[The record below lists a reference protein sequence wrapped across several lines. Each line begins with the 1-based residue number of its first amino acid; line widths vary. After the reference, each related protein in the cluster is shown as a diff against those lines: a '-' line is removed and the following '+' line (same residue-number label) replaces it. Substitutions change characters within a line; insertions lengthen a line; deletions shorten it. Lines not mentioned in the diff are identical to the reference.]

1 MSNVDPD
8 VAEAF
13 SDAAQ
18 PQAVVGHVDPDIAEA
33 FADAASDSKPSVTGA
48 AHFKKAASVASRHP
62 MTFMLGMGE
71 NALSGVTGGV
81 GSLVDAVTGSD
92 PGTHDYAYRPRTE
105 AGKEIAALS
114 AEETANL
121 GHRYDQAFG
130 TGPAAQTLKERI
142 PEALGAVGTVT
153 GAGEIP
159 KVIPRGARVAP
170 LGSPRPTVDS
180 PQSIGAAA
188 ATPNLSAVSPE
199 TRAAVQ
205 ARAQAGARINNEV
218 LARHAEAESLPVP
231 ARLTKGQA
239 TRDPTM
245 YSEEQNRRGEIP
257 DVEAHLNAQN
267 QNLIDNLRHLRE
279 NEVGPDVHSTDV
291 AGHADNIIEAYK
303 AKDAA
308 ATADISAKYKALQ
321 DANGGQFPIDSGTLY
336 QNIEQ
341 SLHDRLLFEH
351 APTAELNQLKA
362 MAEKGMTF
370 EQYEAMRTNLARVMR
385 SSKDGNEVAAAG
397 VMRQEMENLPL
408 SSEPLVKPDMHVAPS
423 RIEPGNSVDPEK
435 VASIAKNM
443 RANGW
448 QGRPL
453 LVYENHNGLHGITGS
468 HRIAAA
474 KAAGIQVPIVKLSQD
489 ALSFEDSRGLN
500 FHDVLSQGQDDVREF
515 LKEARDPSYELMKYE
530 TDGQTISFLKPLADA
545 ARSAA
550 RKHFEELRA
559 DPAYKAA
566 VGYNE
571 EFPGT
576 SVSPERF
583 AQRFVIGGSRDQV
596 ALMRN
601 TLKDDP
607 RAVQAMG
614 VLGLEQLRSA
624 ARVGPNWDAGNFA
637 ADSFGKAW
645 DNMGPKQRL
654 LFTPAQQEILQKL
667 ANVARNEKSVPPGS
681 HVNYS
686 NTRVAQLAEGAKSG
700 AAGIAEH
707 AVNAKVPFLGT
718 IGRAVGKAVLGGRE
732 ARAFAREHLAP
743 GAGIDYVAPSTP

>member
-218 LARHAEAESLPVP
+218 LARHAEAESLPIP

-239 TRDPTM
+239 TRDPMM

-257 DVEAHLNAQN
+257 DMEAHLNAQN

-397 VMRQEMENLPL
+397 VIRQEMENLPL
-408 SSEPLVKPDMHVAPS
+408 SGD
-423 RIEPGNSVDPEK
+423 
-435 VASIAKNM
+435 ASA
-443 RANGW
+443 
-448 QGRPL
+448 
-453 LVYENHNGLHGITGS
+453 
-468 HRIAAA
+468 
-474 KAAGIQVPIVKLSQD
+474 
-489 ALSFEDSRGLN
+489 
-500 FHDVLSQGQDDVREF
+500 
-515 LKEARDPSYELMKYE
+515 
-530 TDGQTISFLKPLADA
+530 LKPLADA

-571 EFPGT
+571 ESPGT